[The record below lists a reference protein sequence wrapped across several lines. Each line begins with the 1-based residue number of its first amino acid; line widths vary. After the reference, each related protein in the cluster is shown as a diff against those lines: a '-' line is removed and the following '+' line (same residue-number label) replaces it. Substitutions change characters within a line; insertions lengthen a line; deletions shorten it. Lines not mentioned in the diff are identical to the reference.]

1 MSAVTLAPS
10 VRLDI
15 PPDFHEIPLDAAV
28 EDRVAARTAVLDD
41 LGLQH
46 PEQREGLGLYFEA
59 MARALRGGPVVGTA
73 FCAVEIDGR
82 PSTATLTVATQTSA
96 PADPL
101 VAVLGT
107 AEVVRTRGQYESVS
121 IERIGPH
128 HAVVATGAL
137 TAEGQHLRTV
147 TIATPLPAGRLV
159 VLITLAT
166 PCPDDFSIYTRVA
179 REVAA
184 SARLVRPDSGGDL
197 LA

>member
-1 MSAVTLAPS
+1 VSTVTLAPS
-10 VRLDI
+10 VRLDV

-41 LGLQH
+41 LGLHH

-82 PSTATLTVATQTSA
+82 PSTATLSVGVQTGS

-101 VAVLGT
+101 VTALGI
-107 AEVVRTRGQYESVS
+107 AEVVRNRGQHDSVS
-121 IERIGPH
+121 VERIGPH
-128 HAVVATGAL
+128 HAVVATGPLA
-137 TAEGQHLRTV
+137 AEGQQLRTV
-147 TIATPLPAGRLV
+147 TIATPLPAGRIV

-166 PCPDDFSIYTRVA
+166 PCHDDFPIYARVA
-179 REVAA
+179 RQVAA
-184 SARLVRPDSGGDL
+184 SARLVRPDSRGDL

>member
-28 EDRVAARTAVLDD
+28 EDRVAARTEVLDE
-41 LGLQH
+41 LGVQH
-46 PEQREGLGLYFEA
+46 AEQREGLGLYFEA

-82 PSTATLTVATQTSA
+82 PSTATLTVATQTGA

-101 VAVLGT
+101 VAAVGT
-107 AEVVRTRGQYESVS
+107 AEVVRTRGEHDSVV
-121 IERIGPH
+121 IERIGAH
-128 HAVVATGAL
+128 HAVVATGTL
-137 TAEGQHLRTV
+137 TTGGQHLRTV

-166 PCPDDFSIYTRVA
+166 PCRDDFAIYTRVA

>member
-1 MSAVTLAPS
+1 VSTVTLAPS

-41 LGLQH
+41 LGLRD

-82 PSTATLTVATQTSA
+82 PSTATLTVGTQPGPA
-96 PADPL
+96 ADPL
-101 VAVLGT
+101 VAVLGV
-107 AEVVRTRGQYESVS
+107 AEVVRTRGQHDSVA

-137 TAEGQHLRTV
+137 ATEGPQLRTV
-147 TIATPLPAGRLV
+147 TIATPLPSDRV
-159 VLITLAT
+159 VLLITLAT
-166 PCPDDFSIYTRVA
+166 PCADDFATYARVA
-179 REVAA
+179 RQVAA
-184 SARLVRPDSGGDL
+184 SARLVHRDSGGDL